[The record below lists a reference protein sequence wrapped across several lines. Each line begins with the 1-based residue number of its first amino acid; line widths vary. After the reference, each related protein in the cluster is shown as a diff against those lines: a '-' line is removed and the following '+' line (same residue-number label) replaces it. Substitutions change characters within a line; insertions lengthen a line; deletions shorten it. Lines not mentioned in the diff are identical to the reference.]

1 MLIDTDTV
9 AAVATAA
16 GRGGIGV
23 VRISGPKAI
32 TIAKAMTQS
41 ELAPRYA
48 QLRTFH
54 NLAGEAIDKGI
65 ALVFESPNSFT
76 GEDVAELHAHGS
88 PVVLDLLVREACLL
102 GARAARPG
110 EFSQR
115 AYLNGKLDL
124 AQAEAIADLIN
135 SSTEQAA
142 LNATR
147 SLSGAFSKEIK
158 NLIEMVTNLRV
169 YVEAAI
175 DFPEE
180 EIDFIEEG
188 EVADKL
194 SRIVRQLEL
203 IKEKARH
210 GSLVQEGMKLVIAG
224 KPNAGKSSLLNTL
237 AGSDKAIVTS
247 VAGTTRDVL
256 REQIQIEGMPIHVFD
271 TAGLRESKDAIEQEG
286 VRRAKHEI
294 ASADRVLWV
303 VDDNSDIQ
311 ARSGSAVVKK
321 DYGLP
326 DNIPVTIVRNKCD
339 LSGSRPALEES
350 SGTVSVVLSAKTGA
364 GLDLLRTHLKA
375 SAGLKQSGEGA
386 FSARRRHLLALTAAA
401 DFLKQGQRQ
410 LHLGSSGELLAED
423 LREAQKQL
431 GEITGDVSS
440 DQLLGKIFS
449 SFCIGK

>member
-1 MLIDTDTV
+1 MLIDSDTV
-9 AAVATAA
+9 AAVATAV

-32 TIAKAMTQS
+32 AIAHTITQS
-41 ELAPRYA
+41 VLAPREA

-65 ALVFESPNSFT
+65 ALVFEAPHSFT
-76 GEDVAELHAHGS
+76 GEDVVELHAHGA
-88 PVVLDLLVREACLL
+88 PVVLDLLVREACAL

-115 AYLNGKLDL
+115 AYINGKLDL

-142 LNATR
+142 LNASR
-147 SLSGAFSKEIK
+147 SLSGAFSTEIK

-180 EIDFIEEG
+180 EIDFIQEG

-194 SRIVRQLEL
+194 SRIAQQLEL

-224 KPNAGKSSLLNTL
+224 KPNAGKSSLLNSL

-256 REQIQIEGMPIHVFD
+256 REQIEIEGMPIHVFD

-294 ASADRVLWV
+294 ASADRILWV
-303 VDDNSDIQ
+303 VDDSSDGQ
-311 ARSGSAVVKK
+311 AHSSSAVLKQ
-321 DYGLP
+321 DYALP
-326 DNIPVTIVRNKCD
+326 DSIPVT
-339 LSGSRPALEES
+339 
-350 SGTVSVVLSAKTGA
+350 
-364 GLDLLRTHLKA
+364 
-375 SAGLKQSGEGA
+375 
-386 FSARRRHLLALTAAA
+386 
-401 DFLKQGQRQ
+401 
-410 LHLGSSGELLAED
+410 
-423 LREAQKQL
+423 
-431 GEITGDVSS
+431 
-440 DQLLGKIFS
+440 
-449 SFCIGK
+449 